1 MVPPYG
7 RSHLCDTDHKRC
19 LCQRSPGP
27 ELLSDT
33 AWEHQ
38 EAGCA
43 HHPAGF
49 RLHETISDEV
59 MVDTLDSGE
68 STLLTLMKRP
78 QLGVTL
84 SKLHRWSLTQYSKCL
99 FVGADTLVLANID
112 DLSEIELSLAPD
124 PG

>member
-1 MVPPYG
+1 
-7 RSHLCDTDHKRC
+7 
-19 LCQRSPGP
+19 
-27 ELLSDT
+27 
-33 AWEHQ
+33 
-38 EAGCA
+38 
-43 HHPAGF
+43 
-49 RLHETISDEV
+49 